1 MTDAKQPTAEQV
13 MDALA
18 ATQTVAEAAK
28 RLGMSERT
36 LYRRMEHFG
45 ITVKRVPVKGA
56 A

>member
-1 MTDAKQPTAEQV
+1 MTDTKQPTAQQV

-18 ATQTVAEAAK
+18 QTETVADAA
-28 RLGMSERT
+28 RLLQVSERT

-45 ITVKRVPVKGA
+45 IKVRRVPVQDA